1 MKRTVLDRYE
11 RVRDGGVV
19 IDVAA
24 TRIEVLYNDF
34 DKHAPFIRRDL
45 DQDLVE
51 YLIACARELR
61 RESFV
66 LRFTLDQSP
75 DDDKQSRI
83 RQSVNAYFLYLAAC
97 ERQRIL
103 QMFRR
108 SGILFCIGL
117 AILFLSVSV
126 NRALG
131 AERSVVA
138 NVFAEGLTVAAWVS
152 LWESLAVFMVEW
164 FPLRKNAV
172 LYRLLADAELTF
184 RAKADTPLTTRKSP

>member
-1 MKRTVLDRYE
+1 MKRTLLNRYE
-11 RVRDGGVV
+11 RASDGRIV

-24 TRIEVLYNDF
+24 TRAEVLYNDF
-34 DKHAPFIRRDL
+34 DKNAPFIRRDL

-51 YLIACARELR
+51 YLIACARELK
-61 RESFV
+61 RESFI

-83 RQSVNAYFLYLAAC
+83 RKSVNAYFLYLADC
-97 ERQRIL
+97 EHQRVL

-108 SGILFCIGL
+108 SGMLFCIGL

-126 NRALG
+126 NQSLG

-138 NVFAEGLTVAAWVS
+138 NVFAEGLTIAAWVS
-152 LWESLAVFMVEW
+152 LWESLAVFLVEW
-164 FPLRKNAV
+164 FPLRKNTV
-172 LYRLLADAELTF
+172 LYRLLADVELIFMT
-184 RAKADTPLTTRKSP
+184 KTDTPMKTGKSL